1 MRNALR
7 TLTLGALVA
16 APLLALSAPA
26 HAFTNVTS
34 SSGRLSVN
42 SANVG
47 DNVSISVQN
56 GFLVVRNSKDALIT
70 AGVCQQVDT
79 HTVQC
84 PSGGVTNIQAN
95 LQGGDDTLSN
105 NTALP
110 SRVFMGPGAD
120 TFFGG
125 AGKDFVSGDDHDDIL
140 HGRGGNDILV
150 GNAGFDQGFGGA
162 DNDFCDTETLNSC
175 EDS

>member
-7 TLTLGALVA
+7 TLALGALVA
-16 APLLALSAPA
+16 APLLAMSAPA
-26 HAFTNVTS
+26 HALTNVTS
-34 SSGRLSVN
+34 SGGQLSVN
-42 SANVG
+42 SANVS
-47 DNVSISVQN
+47 DDISISVES
-56 GFLVVRNSKDALIT
+56 GFLVVRNNRDTLIT

-79 HTVQC
+79 NTVRC
-84 PSGGVTNIQAN
+84 PSGGVTNIVAN
-95 LQGGDDTLSN
+95 LQGGNDILSN

-110 SRVFMGPGAD
+110 SRVFMGPGVD

-125 AGKDFVSGDDHDDIL
+125 PGKDFVSGNDNDDVL